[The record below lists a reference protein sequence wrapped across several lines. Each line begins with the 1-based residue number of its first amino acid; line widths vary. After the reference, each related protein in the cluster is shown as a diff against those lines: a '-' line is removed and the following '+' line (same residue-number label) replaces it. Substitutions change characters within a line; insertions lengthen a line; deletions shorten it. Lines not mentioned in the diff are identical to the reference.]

1 VFECAL
7 FQLYFFLFSPHTLLF
22 CAHKIQKVLK
32 SCKKKTSAL
41 RFAALFLLLIRIWHL
56 KTNSNNNYSECEEET
71 KIGVSI
77 FFLALLFFLFRTFF
91 VQFCFF
97 FCPKTVYYTHT
108 HCWISRKEKNE
119 NLGRLFFSYHFS
131 IALENVHVFECEC
144 ARESTIKINLDKLTY
159 FPLNSLNATVGNPAM
174 LAAN

>member
-1 VFECAL
+1 MSVRCFSYI
-7 FQLYFFLFSPHTLLF
+7 FFYFPLTPCSSVRIKF
-22 CAHKIQKVLK
+22 KKYWKVV
-32 SCKKKTSAL
+32 KKKTSAL

>member
-97 FCPKTVYYTHT
+97 FVLKRFITRTHT
-108 HCWISRKEKNE
+108 VEFREKRKTKI
-119 NLGRLFFSYHFS
+119 LAGFSS
-131 IALENVHVFECEC
+131 PITSPSPWKTCMCLSVSV
-144 ARESTIKINLDKLTY
+144 RESQQ
-159 FPLNSLNATVGNPAM
+159 
-174 LAAN
+174 